1 MRGSLQTRA
10 WRCIKARLHSTP
22 LRRRFYRQLPRAQVS
37 PKVSGGKSKVSRR
50 VWLPRSSRAPRS
62 SPKNGLSLFLVAF
75 SRLLFCRHGGATGFL
90 LACRVLFL
98 RPPLFTPPPLHH
110 HCRGKIEDHGLGA
123 LAKANDYQRGAHR
136 DKDSLRD
143 CKKQIVQPVHKQ
155 IK

>member
-1 MRGSLQTRA
+1 MASLYFWWPSRDSCFVA
-10 WRCIKARLHSTP
+10 MVEP
-22 LRRRFYRQLPRAQVS
+22 PVS
-37 PKVSGGKSKVSRR
+37 FWLVVSY
-50 VWLPRSSRAPRS
+50 
-62 SPKNGLSLFLVAF
+62 FF
-75 SRLLFCRHGGATGFL
+75 DH
-90 LACRVLFL
+90 
-98 RPPLFTPPPLHH
+98 PLFTPPPLHH